1 MDILFVSDVS
11 IERVIGGAE
20 RVLFEQSYRLA
31 KRGHNVSILT
41 RKLSDHK
48 KNHVVINGVK
58 EYRYEVNQKNRF
70 TFLNDT
76 FRNSKQLFESLHNEY
91 QFDCIN
97 FHQPFSAFGI
107 IQSPASKIITKI
119 YTCHSLSF
127 EEYISRNA
135 KPDGYFKRLL
145 YLLNIQT
152 RKWIEKRVMENSNAI
167 VTLSQF
173 TSDKLLDTY
182 KIPQGNIAT
191 VSGGVDLEK
200 FYPALDKKPIRQR
213 LKIPREKVIIF
224 TVRNLVHRMGLEN
237 LILAIK
243 ALMNDAPHIYLV
255 LGGEG
260 PLKNELI
267 RLAQQLGVDKFII
280 FTGFISEEDL
290 PDYYRM
296 ADLFVLPTRELEGFG
311 LVTLEAMASGVPVM
325 GTPVGGT
332 REIIGGFNREFLF
345 KDTTPDS
352 MAALIAEKYRIIE
365 DNPLAWKEISVQCRN
380 YVERSYSW
388 DKNIDNLEKIYR
400 AGIDD

>member
-1 MDILFVSDVS
+1 MNILFVADVS
-11 IERVIGGAE
+11 IASLIGGAE
-20 RVLFEQSYRLA
+20 KVLFEQSYRLA
-31 KRGHNVSILT
+31 KRGHDVSILT
-41 RKLSDHK
+41 RKLPDQK

-58 EYRYEVNQKNRF
+58 EYRYKVDQTSSF
-70 TFLNDT
+70 SFLNST
-76 FRNSKQLFESLHNEY
+76 IRNSKQLFESLHREHP
-91 QFDCIN
+91 FDCIN

-107 IQSPASKIITKI
+107 IQSPASKIIIKI

-152 RKWIEKRVMENSNAI
+152 RKWMEKRVMKNSNAI

-182 KIPQGNIAT
+182 KIAQGKIAT
-191 VSGGVDLEK
+191 VPGGVDPEK

-213 LKIPREKVIIF
+213 LKFPREKVIIF

-243 ALMNDAPHIYLV
+243 VLMNDAPHMYLV
-255 LGGEG
+255 MGGEG

-267 RLAQQLGVDKFII
+267 RLAKQSGVDKFIT

-311 LVTLEAMASGVPVM
+311 LVTLEAMASGVPVL

-332 REIIGGFNREFLF
+332 REIIGEFNREFLF

-352 MAALIAEKYRIIE
+352 MADLIAEKYRIIK
-365 DNPLAWKEISVQCRN
+365 DNPHAWKEISKQCRN
-380 YVERSYSW
+380 YVERNYSW
-388 DKNIDNLEKIYR
+388 EKNVDALENICFMSQ
-400 AGIDD
+400 